1 MRGPANAAEENDPL
15 VQGQLRSDLTPGDRA
30 EEASIKER
38 AKSSTPRNSETN
50 ALHKARGTF
59 IAAFVTTVCCTA
71 LIVGVLFRPLLVAH
85 PTPVWPPRR
94 SLEINRLT
102 DQAKQAIKDAAGS
115 GVQIRF

>member
-71 LIVGVLFRPLLVAH
+71 LIVGVLFHALSSCSDHSVHLATASAEPRDEADPRDHTAFFF
-85 PTPVWPPRR
+85 PVW
-94 SLEINRLT
+94 
-102 DQAKQAIKDAAGS
+102 
-115 GVQIRF
+115 